1 MDARDQAIS
10 DYAAGIFL
18 RYFRQSTQTGAGT
31 PHLDLAR
38 DLDLLRAHWAI
49 SPPVREFLRYVL
61 SHRHEAQSLL
71 QFERRMDDAVA
82 RGRIDARGTMLAR
95 QVSGHPSLVLYEEP
109 VRSFNTGPNQVVA
122 WVVHM
127 VATYAGRLFALQ
139 PPNSGYAGVI
149 EAAMADVTAVKRLDA
164 LREPLKAVA
173 VHRRPGPGA
182 LRAAARSRRAIYR
195 LAIAAYNTLAAI
207 EAGREDALCDVLH
220 STLMGPLEQWR
231 RFELAVGLG
240 IGEALAAE
248 TGEKMTLAVLG
259 KTAGAPII
267 TCGRYAIFW
276 QGGGGMFTAPPLE
289 PSEERLERLLGAY
302 GMKLSTDRPDLVIV
316 DQDAKKARGIIEVKY
331 LAGDTANARFREAA
345 GQVVRYARGYV
356 PEPEIDDLVRASL
369 IALSNDPPALLDE
382 YAAAPRAVDFAGL
395 TDGRLNAWVRERL
408 IPPAA
413 P

>member
-1 MDARDQAIS
+1 MDARDRDQAIS
-10 DYAAGIFL
+10 DYAAGILL
-18 RYFRQSTQTGAGT
+18 RYFRQSTQTGVGR

-49 SPPVREFLRYVL
+49 SPPVLAFMRYVL

-71 QFERRMDDAVA
+71 QLERRMDDAVA

-95 QVSGHPSLVLYEEP
+95 RVSGHPSLVLYEEP

-127 VATYAGRLFALQ
+127 VAIYAGRLFALQ
-139 PPNSGYAGVI
+139 PPDSGYAGVI
-149 EAAMADVTAVKRLDA
+149 EAAMADVAAVKRLDA

-182 LRAAARSRRAIYR
+182 LRDAARSRRIIYR
-195 LAIAAYNTLAAI
+195 LAIAAYNTLSAI
-207 EAGREDALCDVLH
+207 EAGREDVLCEVLH
-220 STLMGPLEQWR
+220 STLMGPLEPWR
-231 RFELAVGLG
+231 RFELAVGLA

-267 TCGRYAIFW
+267 ACGRFAIFW
-276 QGGGGMFTAPPLE
+276 QGGGGVFTAPPPE
-289 PSEERLERLLGAY
+289 PSEERLERLLTAY

-316 DQDAKKARGIIEVKY
+316 DRDAQKARGIVEVKY

-356 PEPEIDDLVRASL
+356 PEAELDDLVRASL
-369 IALSNDPPALLDE
+369 IALSRDVPALLDE
-382 YAAAPRAVDFAGL
+382 HAAAPRAVGFTGL
-395 TDGRLNAWVRERL
+395 TNGSLHAWVRERL
-408 IPPAA
+408 SP
-413 P
+413 